1 MRLAHVR
8 SAGLRDMG
16 YLSGSMPAGAIGP
29 NHAREAM
36 PVQVIAGAGVT
47 PEAVRSGIGS
57 RISRARSRIWR
68 ANSLIDAT

>member
-1 MRLAHVR
+1 
-8 SAGLRDMG
+8 
-16 YLSGSMPAGAIGP
+16 
-29 NHAREAM
+29 
-36 PVQVIAGAGVT
+36 VIAGAGVT